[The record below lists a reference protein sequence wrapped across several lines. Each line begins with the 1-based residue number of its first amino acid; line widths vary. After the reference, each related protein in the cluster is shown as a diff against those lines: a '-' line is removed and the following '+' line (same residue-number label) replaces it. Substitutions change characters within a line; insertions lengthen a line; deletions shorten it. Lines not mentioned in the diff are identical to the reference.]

1 MKPKQIG
8 SDFDRVENAL
18 KRLII
23 LNENLLIVNL
33 AQRKI
38 PHQIVRK
45 IAGVEMGRITKL
57 LKGIKFD

>member
-45 IAGVEMGRITKL
+45 IAGVEMGRITK
-57 LKGIKFD
+57 